1 MLFSQAELNNN
12 STFYTDSNGLFM
24 IERRTN
30 FKEKDENHTNVASNM
45 YPITS
50 MVYIKDHHS

>member
-1 MLFSQAELNNN
+1 MLFSQAGLNNN

-24 IERRTN
+24 VERKTR

-50 MVYIKDHHS
+50 LVYIKDEYS